1 MLNACSVANFLR
13 AWFRVRGAKFWVK
26 FSRLRLRMVEFFL
39 RFTTTVGNL
48 GREKIDFI
56 GVAPLLATK
65 TSLLWPTNTK
75 NRNKHLKINIISS
88 KKKLAGGKPSGYLQA

>member
-13 AWFRVRGAKFWVK
+13 ACFRVRGAKFRVK
-26 FSRLRLRMVEFFL
+26 FSRLRLVEFFL

>member
-26 FSRLRLRMVEFFL
+26 FSRLRLRLVEFFP

-75 NRNKHLKINIISS
+75 NRNKHLKIYIISS